1 MASAKKKPHEAEE
14 FERPEN
20 LEACPACEM
29 SEDDL
34 YLMTHAYA

>member
-1 MASAKKKPHEAEE
+1 MNLTKKKPNEAEE
-14 FERPEN
+14 FERPVSPEP
-20 LEACPACEM
+20 CSSCDM